1 MAQWADLEIVDED
14 FPLAVG
20 IKPGWGESTSEKRAE
35 GGDAADLEERGNQKL
50 LVRCLIVME
59 ACSIMKTL

>member
-14 FPLAVG
+14 FPLVVR
-20 IKPGWGESTSEKRAE
+20 IKPGWGENPSEKRAE
-35 GGDAADLEERGNQKL
+35 RDDAADVEEQGNQKL

-59 ACSIMKTL
+59 ACSIIRKL